1 MSDLI
6 KALQLA
12 MEIAEKAAVEAPAVV
27 QAVEEV
33 AHPTDTPVAIP
44 PEQEAAAQVTPIA
57 TPNPPETAVAPAGD
71 TFDKVAS
78 TVGEVATVVGL
89 IPGLQASHLVALL
102 THVTALVNVAEQIKV
117 AVQQNAP
124 GEWAQ
129 IESVFSSAVG
139 AFHSIPKA

>member
-6 KALQLA
+6 KALQQA
-12 MEIAEKAAVEAPAVV
+12 MELAEKAAVEAPIVV
-27 QAVEEV
+27 QAVEAV
-33 AHPTDTPVAIP
+33 THPGEPAPV
-44 PEQEAAAQVTPIA
+44 PEQQVVTQVTPVKVPDA
-57 TPNPPETAVAPAGD
+57 TVAPVVPAAD
-71 TFDKVAS
+71 TLGAIAS

-124 GEWAQ
+124 SEWAQ